1 MYSKLE
7 LYFVLSVKRDSPYF
21 KIGNNTGTK
30 SVSHFA
36 CLHDHYNGTFQLHKF
51 KVYPHVNI
59 SLFFMETPSTLL
71 FQKYSQNKYGSL
83 ILSSVSFN
91 YPQTG
96 QSYNTLRK
104 SIFEQFIF

>member
-7 LYFVLSVKRDSPYF
+7 LYFLSVKRDTPYF
-21 KIGNNTGTK
+21 KTENNTGTK
-30 SVSHFA
+30 SVSHFI
-36 CLHDHYNGTFQLHKF
+36 CLHVLYNVAFQLHKF
-51 KVYPHVNI
+51 KVYPCVKI
-59 SLFFMETPSTLL
+59 SLFFVETPPTLL
-71 FQKYSQNKYGSL
+71 FQKFFQNKYGSL

-96 QSYNTLRK
+96 QSYHTLRK